1 MKLMVVESPNKV
13 ASIQGYLGDDWKVVA
28 SVGHIRDLPQREFGI
43 SKPDFSLQY
52 EYIPPQKVG
61 DRTFLALLSAWHGSN
76 ARSRKPRSS
85 TSRPIRT
92 ARAKRSPGI

>member
-1 MKLMVVESPNKV
+1 
-13 ASIQGYLGDDWKVVA
+13 VA

-61 DRTFLALLSAWHGSN
+61 DRTFPGAAERVARIKREVAKAEVVYLATDPDREGEAISWHLKEALQLGEGDYE
-76 ARSRKPRSS
+76 RV
-85 TSRPIRT
+85 T
-92 ARAKRSPGI
+92 